1 MVVRGRGSLGDG
13 PRSGVGGPVDIFSS
27 NLTPPSWGTY
37 IYAICKYVFAVKDIQ
52 GTEKNIDAITRE
64 KFSQL
69 NSHLIA
75 RKKTFFLRDGF
86 LKGYL
91 KD

>member
-69 NSHLIA
+69 NSHLYV
-75 RKKTFFLRDGF
+75 RGKR
-86 LKGYL
+86 LKIKNLG
-91 KD
+91 